1 MPTWA
6 PGCAAASAAA
16 WRRLLHALRRPN
28 LFEIWR
34 VQFAVLPG
42 QGRAEQSA
50 RSREQLGAVRTQE
63 LLELHLFSQI
73 YMQDEKCSFQFRFFA
88 RLRLTNWWMSR
99 CALAWLGPKPSA
111 RAWISFGSLSLSG
124 AQANFSKTNV
134 WPGKWQAASAFHL
147 DFWVHNDRRS
157 CQGRA
162 GKGGS
167 AEKAGL
173 VNRTE
178 GAVQGVAGGR
188 TQWLAT

>member
-99 CALAWLGPKPSA
+99 CALVWLGPKPSA
-111 RAWISFGSLSLSG
+111 RAWISFGSLSLSLG
-124 AQANFSKTNV
+124 PRPTLVRRMFGQANDRQRVPSILIFECIMT
-134 WPGKWQAASAFHL
+134 GEAARGGQAREE
-147 DFWVHNDRRS
+147 VQRRR
-157 CQGRA
+157 G
-162 GKGGS
+162 
-167 AEKAGL
+167 
-173 VNRTE
+173 
-178 GAVQGVAGGR
+178 
-188 TQWLAT
+188 W